1 MNNDL
6 KQDKKLI
13 SLSNS
18 RKTDWKEEL
27 RIKIKD
33 IKNNEIDIDSRDL
46 LLTCQELKFLI
57 NILIKKN
64 IKLNKIISLIPE
76 TLVSASFLGLETQ
89 LILRNNQEEEQNA
102 SKTAIQN
109 DEISKTLF
117 HQGTLRSGEHLI
129 GEGDILL
136 LGDVNPGARV
146 EAGGNVLI
154 WGRLR
159 GIAHAGKG
167 GNENSKII
175 ALELRPL
182 QLRIA
187 NTVARGPE
195 EKPEPGLAEEAR
207 LDRGKIL
214 IEPANPSFL
223 SRA

>member
-187 NTVARGPE
+187 NTVARGPA

-207 LDRGKIL
+207 LHKGKIL

-223 SRA
+223 NRP

>member
-1 MNNDL
+1 MDNDL
-6 KQDKKLI
+6 KQEKKVI
-13 SLSNS
+13 YLSNS
-18 RKTDWKEEL
+18 RDTDWKEEL
-27 RIKIKD
+27 RLKTKD
-33 IKNNEIDIDSRDL
+33 IRNKAIDIDSRDL
-46 LLTCQELKFLI
+46 LLTCQDLKFLI
-57 NILIKKN
+57 NILTKKN
-64 IKLNKIISLIPE
+64 IKLNKMISLIPE

-89 LILRNNQEEEQNA
+89 LMLRNNQEEQNL
-102 SKTAIQN
+102 SRTAIQN
-109 DEISKTLF
+109 DKVSGILF

-136 LGDVNPGARV
+136 LGDVNPGARI

-207 LDRGKIL
+207 LAKGKIL
-214 IEPANPSFL
+214 IEPAKPSFL
-223 SRA
+223 NRP